1 MQVTT
6 MDQTISTIQP
16 RSRSWELK
24 YSAGILTFLF
34 LMFWLILS
42 LYQANPPAAVS
53 ASAPAAEFSS
63 GRAMK
68 HVQMLAKQPHPMG
81 SIEHGVV
88 RDYIFNT
95 LASDGLQPTIQT
107 ATAVNRKADW
117 MLMAGTT
124 QNVVARLQGTNNT
137 KAVLLSAH
145 YDSRPQAF
153 GASDDGAGVAAM
165 LETLRALKSAAPL
178 QNDVIFLFTDG
189 EEDGLL
195 GANAFIDEH
204 PWAKDVGLVLNFDA
218 RGNSGPSMMFETSQS
233 NGWLVQEFA
242 KAAPHPIAN
251 SLSVEVYRLLP
262 NSTDFTVFSA
272 NGMQGLNFAYIDG
285 LSSYHTLLDNSQ
297 AFDERSLQHHGS
309 YALALARHFASL
321 DLRQSRMPDRVY
333 FDLLGLVLVHYSK
346 IWVLPL
352 AIFALILFLALV
364 VIGVKL
370 RIMTVRGIAL
380 GCVAFLSAAVL
391 VAGIEKLL
399 WTLIFK
405 LRYAGEFRP
414 PGDTYYPGFYVIG
427 FAVLAVAITLF
438 VYNLFRKKTS
448 WENLAAGAL
457 VWWVIL
463 TLVVS
468 FSLPGASY
476 LLTWPVIFSSA
487 GFVGYCLLKN
497 RGRREGLGIALLLAG
512 AVPGLVLFVPL
523 IYQFFIGLSLNLI
536 WLIAIVMLLQL
547 GLLVP
552 QLTIMTRDRKWLLS
566 GAAALVG
573 LCFIAAPILMTGVS
587 AQHPKFNT
595 IFYAL
600 NSETGQATW
609 ASMDPKP
616 DEWTSK
622 FLSAQ
627 PSRSPLPVFFSPSQ
641 SNDRFLQ
648 NAAPLVPLSP
658 PQVDVVNDEKNGDV
672 RTLRLRLKS
681 SRGASGLSLF
691 IDSKVEILSAS
702 LNDEQ
707 FDQNN
712 TAMLR
717 RNKAIW
723 NMRYLALPPEGVLL
737 GVTFR
742 ASEPLKI
749 RVVDQSFGIPQIPGN
764 TARPDYMIPW
774 WPNALS
780 DTTLISKTFTL

>member
-1 MQVTT
+1 
-6 MDQTISTIQP
+6 MDHTISTTQP

-34 LMFWLILS
+34 LMFWVILS
-42 LYQANPPAAVS
+42 LYQANPPSAVS
-53 ASAPAAEFSS
+53 ASAPAADFSS
-63 GRAMK
+63 GRAMT

-81 SIEHGVV
+81 STEHGVV

-95 LASDGLQPTIQT
+95 LATDGLQPTIQT
-107 ATAVNRKADW
+107 ATAVNRKADS
-117 MLMAGTT
+117 MLVAGTT
-124 QNVVARLQGTNNT
+124 QNVVARLQGTGNT
-137 KAVLLSAH
+137 RALLLSAH

-165 LETLRALKSAAPL
+165 LETLRALKSGPPL

-195 GANAFIDEH
+195 GANAFVDEH
-204 PWAKDVGLVLNFDA
+204 PWARDVGVVLNFDA

-233 NGWLVQEFA
+233 NGWLIQEFA
-242 KAAPHPIAN
+242 KAAPYPVAN

-262 NSTDFTVFSA
+262 NSTDFTVFNSH
-272 NGMQGLNFAYIDG
+272 GLPGLNFAYIDG
-285 LSSYHTLLDNSQ
+285 YPSYHTRLDTAQ
-297 AFDERSLQHHGS
+297 TFDERSLQHHGS
-309 YALALARHFASL
+309 YALALTRQFGGL
-321 DLRQSRMPDRVY
+321 DLRQSAQPDRVY
-333 FDLLGLVLVHYSK
+333 FDLLGLFLVHYSK
-346 IWVLPL
+346 FWVLPL
-352 AIFALILFLALV
+352 AIFALILFVALV
-364 VIGVKL
+364 VIGLKF
-370 RIMTVRGIAL
+370 RILTLPGIAL
-380 GCVAFLSAAVL
+380 GCVALLAATVL

-399 WTLIFK
+399 WALIFK
-405 LRYAGEFRP
+405 LRYAAEFRP
-414 PGDTYYPGFYVIG
+414 PGDTYFTGLYVIG
-427 FAVLAVAITLF
+427 FAVLAVAITLL

-448 WENLAAGAL
+448 WENLTAGAL

-463 TLVVS
+463 MLLVS
-468 FSLPGASY
+468 FFLPGASY
-476 LLTWPVIFSSA
+476 LLTWPLIFSSA
-487 GFVGYCLLKN
+487 GFIGYCVLKG
-497 RGRREGLGIALLLAG
+497 RGRREGFGILLLLAG

-523 IYQFFIGLSLNLI
+523 IQNFFIGLTLNLI

-566 GAAALVG
+566 GVAALVG
-573 LCFIAAPILMTGVS
+573 ICFIAAPVLMSGAS
-587 AQHPKFNT
+587 AQHPKFNS

-600 NSETGQATW
+600 NSDTGQAMW

-622 FLSAQ
+622 FLSAK
-627 PSRSPLPVFFSPSQ
+627 PPRGPLVGFFPQ
-641 SNDRFLQ
+641 DRLLQ

-658 PQVDVVNDEKNGDV
+658 PQVEVVNDEKNGDV

-681 SRGASGLSLF
+681 SRGAAVLSLF
-691 IDSKVEILSAS
+691 TDSKVEILSAS

-707 FDQNN
+707 LDQNN

-717 RNKAIW
+717 RNKGIL
-723 NMRYLALPPEGVLL
+723 NMRYLGIPAEGVLFA
-737 GVTFR
+737 VTFR

-749 RVVDQSFGIPQIPGN
+749 RVVDQSYGIPQIESFP
-764 TARPDYMIPW
+764 ARPDYMIPW
-774 WPNALS
+774 WPNSLS
-780 DTTLISKTFTL
+780 DTTLVSKTFTL

>member
-1 MQVTT
+1 
-6 MDQTISTIQP
+6 MDQTISTTQS
-16 RSRSWELK
+16 RSRNWELK
-24 YSAGILTFLF
+24 YPAGILTFLF
-34 LMFWLILS
+34 LMFWVFVS
-42 LYQANPPAAVS
+42 LYQANPPSAVS
-53 ASAPAAEFSS
+53 ASAPAVAFSS
-63 GRAMK
+63 GRAMT
-68 HVQMLAKQPHPMG
+68 HVQTLAKQPHPMG

-95 LASDGLQPTIQT
+95 VATNGLQPTIQT
-107 ATAVNRKADW
+107 ATAVNGKADSI
-117 MLMAGTT
+117 LVAGTT

-153 GASDDGAGVAAM
+153 GASDNGAGVAAM
-165 LETLRALKSAAPL
+165 LETLRALKSGPPL
-178 QNDVIFLFTDG
+178 KNDVIFLFTDG

-195 GANAFIDEH
+195 GANAFIEEH

-233 NGWLVQEFA
+233 NGWLIQEFA
-242 KAAPHPIAN
+242 KAAPYPVAN
-251 SLSVEVYRLLP
+251 SLSVELYRLLP
-262 NSTDFTVFSA
+262 NSTDFTVFNA
-272 NGMQGLNFAYIDG
+272 HGLQGLNFAYIDG
-285 LSSYHTLLDNSQ
+285 FASYHTLLDKSQ
-297 AFDERSLQHHGS
+297 TFDERSLQHHGS
-309 YALALARHFASL
+309 YALALTRQFGSV
-321 DLRQSRMPDRVY
+321 DLRQSRTPDRVY
-333 FDLLGLVLVHYSK
+333 FDLLGLILVHYSK

-352 AIFALILFLALV
+352 AVFALLLFVALV
-364 VIGVKL
+364 VIGLKF
-370 RIMTVRGIAL
+370 RILTVPGIGL

-391 VAGIEKLL
+391 VAGFEKLL
-399 WTLIFK
+399 WALIFK

-414 PGDTYYPGFYVIG
+414 PGVTYYTSLYVIG
-427 FAVLAVAITLF
+427 FAVLAVAITLL

-463 TLVVS
+463 MLLVS
-468 FSLPGASY
+468 FFLPGASY
-476 LLTWPVIFSSA
+476 LLTWPLIFSTA
-487 GFVGYCLLKN
+487 GFVGYCVLKS
-497 RGRREGLGIALLLAG
+497 RGRREGFGIVFLLAG

-523 IYQFFIGLSLNLI
+523 IYQFFIGLTLN
-536 WLIAIVMLLQL
+536 WTGLIAIVILLQL

-573 LCFIAAPILMTGVS
+573 VCFIAAPFLMTGVS
-587 AQHPKFNT
+587 AQHPKFNS
-595 IFYAL
+595 IFYAF
-600 NSETGQATW
+600 NSDTNQAWW

-627 PSRSPLPVFFSPSQ
+627 PPRGPLVGFFPQ
-641 SNDRFLQ
+641 DRLLQ

-658 PQVDVVNDEKNGDV
+658 PQVDVINDEKNGDV

-681 SRGASGLSLF
+681 TRAAAVLSLYT
-691 IDSKVEILSAS
+691 DSKVEILSAS

-707 FDQNN
+707 LDQNN

-717 RNKAIW
+717 RNKGIW
-723 NMRYLALPPEGVLL
+723 NMHYVGIPPEGVLL
-737 GVTFR
+737 ALTLKT
-742 ASEPLKI
+742 SEPLKL
-749 RVVDQSFGIPQIPGN
+749 RVVDQSYGIPQIPSLP
-764 TARPDYMIPW
+764 ARPDYMIPW
-774 WPNALS
+774 WPNTLS
-780 DTTLISKTFTL
+780 DTTLVSKTFTL